1 MGVKSDHSYGST
13 GSENSLETGVSA
25 TPRAE
30 QKGVSRTSLVAA
42 FLFAVG
48 LMMLAVASNGRVT
61 GQKLPSETS
70 FNKVESAGDKVSH
83 NAAERSMPRKR
94 LSFDLS
100 PTHTN
105 NGKKRAAR

>member
-1 MGVKSDHSYGST
+1 MGVKSDQSYGST

-25 TPRAE
+25 TPKAE
-30 QKGVSRTSLVAA
+30 EKGVSRTSLISA

-48 LMMLAVASNGRVT
+48 LMMLAVASNSRVT
-61 GQKLPSETS
+61 GQRLPTETS

-83 NAAERSMPRKR
+83 NAAKRSMPRKGA
-94 LSFDLS
+94 SFDLS

-105 NGKKRAAR
+105 NGKKRSAR